1 MTNSRKPLNL
11 RNKLKR
17 ITIAIDGYSSTGK
30 STLAKE
36 LAKRLNYSYV
46 DTGAMYRCI
55 ALYALNNGFYDG
67 QLDATGLINSL
78 ENISIS
84 FDYDPSKNSN
94 ITLLNNENVEEE
106 IRGIRVSN
114 KVSEIASISEIRKN
128 LVSQQKIMGKSKGV
142 VMDGRDI
149 GTVVFP
155 DAELK
160 IFMTASAE
168 IRAKRRFLELDK
180 KGVHVNYEE
189 ILHNIKERDFID
201 STRVESPLKK
211 AEDAITLDNSA
222 MSKDEQARLALS
234 WARGVIK
241 SIATT

>member
-1 MTNSRKPLNL
+1 MEGKIN
-11 RNKLKR
+11 
-17 ITIAIDGYSSTGK
+17 IAIDGHSSCGK
-30 STLAKE
+30 GTLAKNLAKE
-36 LAKRLNYSYV
+36 LGYTFV
-46 DTGAMYRCI
+46 DSGAMYRAVTYYLLSNNIPLSEVSEDPALLGNIKIAFEYDSEREYFKTMLNGKCI
-55 ALYALNNGFYDG
+55 ED
-67 QLDATGLINSL
+67 D
-78 ENISIS
+78 
-84 FDYDPSKNSN
+84 
-94 ITLLNNENVEEE
+94 
-106 IRGIRVSN
+106 IRGMRVSRN
-114 KVSEIASISEIRKN
+114 VSPVSAIKEVRDF
-128 LVSQQKIMGKSKGV
+128 LVAKQKEMGEAKGV

-160 IFMTASAE
+160 IFMTASSE

-201 STRVESPLKK
+201 STRAESPLQK

>member
-1 MTNSRKPLNL
+1 MGG
-11 RNKLKR
+11 R
-17 ITIAIDGYSSTGK
+17 INIAIDGHSSCGK
-30 STLAKE
+30 GTLAKNLAKE
-36 LAKRLNYSYV
+36 LGYTFV
-46 DTGAMYRCI
+46 DSGAMYRAVTHYLLSNNIPLSEVSEDPALLGNIKI
-55 ALYALNNGFYDG
+55 AF
-67 QLDATGLINSL
+67 
-78 ENISIS
+78 E
-84 FDYDPSKNSN
+84 YDPEREYFK
-94 ITLLNNENVEEE
+94 TMLNGKCIEDD
-106 IRGIRVSN
+106 IRGMHVSRN
-114 KVSEIASISEIRKN
+114 VSPVSAIKEVRDF
-128 LVSQQKIMGKSKGV
+128 LVAKQKEMGEAKGV

-155 DAELK
+155 EAELK